1 MKLTRLLF
9 CFFALIL
16 FVSISFASEDT
27 IDLGETGFS
36 CPLAIKTNGE
46 GLLAAPMNN
55 FSLNPINLS
64 YKSGL
69 SKHDGSPEIRHISF
83 NKNLVIPQGT

>member
-9 CFFALIL
+9 CLFFLIL
-16 FVSISFASEDT
+16 SAAISFASEDT

-36 CPLAIKTNGE
+36 CPLAIKSNGE
-46 GLLAAPMNN
+46 SFVTAPMNN

-64 YKSGL
+64 
-69 SKHDGSPEIRHISF
+69 
-83 NKNLVIPQGT
+83 